1 MTNLNFDDFVKKEF
15 SGYSPEVSPHIWE
28 RIATERRKRRP
39 AGFWYSLFRGR
50 NLFILLGLLMVAGGS
65 ALVYNLSSGN
75 RQTNTAENIAANP
88 KNPESTGNNHNNS
101 NSDPN
106 DNNNLSNN
114 SNSASNTTATDRS
127 VNNINDP
134 ASSANGPQA
143 NRINMGNPG
152 EANPG
157 SNSNYSPL
165 ISSSGELQQGSDQN
179 RNRRTVKSGRYNFNV
194 TNAAATKDPLA
205 AKKQTSINEQDGDEP
220 VTDDQNIASN
230 TLPATGTLMG
240 RLMFAAEKISA
251 RSAGGKPKFDKAV
264 PEGKAPKCPRIDD
277 PAGNKQY
284 VELYAG
290 PDYAKLSFN
299 DTANSAYLQKRK
311 ETEKFSSAYSAGAR
325 YTRVFNNGMS
335 LRTGINYSQ
344 INEKFSYQKGGI
356 IQYVYILDQTTGDT
370 IGSYTVSGTRYKTTY
385 NRYRTIDIPLQVGY
399 EMGNGR
405 IHANIG
411 AGAMIN
417 VYSWQRGDVLDTS
430 LQPVNITTGKSSSP
444 YGYKTN
450 IGLGFIGSAS
460 IYYKLTDKLHLL
472 AEPYVRYNLRP
483 MSKDNLTL
491 TQKYNTVGL
500 RLGVRLDL
508 Q

>member
-15 SGYSPEVSPHIWE
+15 SAYSPEVSPHIWE
-28 RIATERRKRRP
+28 RIADERRKRRP

-50 NLFILLGLLMVAGGS
+50 NLFIFLGLLMVAGGS
-65 ALVYNLSSGN
+65 ALVYNLSGSK
-75 RQTNTAENIAANP
+75 QTNTAENIAVNP
-88 KNPESTGNNHNNS
+88 KNQETATTTNSNN

-106 DNNNLSNN
+106 NSSNNNN
-114 SNSASNTTATDRS
+114 STPNTAPTNKATNDIS
-127 VNNINDP
+127 DP
-134 ASSANGPQA
+134 ASSANVQQA
-143 NRINMGNPG
+143 NRIDMGNPR

-157 SNSNYSPL
+157 SNPNYSPL
-165 ISSSGELQQGSDQN
+165 ISSSGELQQGTDQN
-179 RNRRTVKSGRYNFNV
+179 RNRRVVKTGRYNFDV
-194 TNAAATKDPLA
+194 TNATATKDPRSNQ
-205 AKKQTSINEQDGDEP
+205 KQTSINEQDGDEP
-220 VTDDQNIASN
+220 VKNDQNTASN

-240 RLMFAAEKISA
+240 RLLFAAEKISA
-251 RSAGGKPKFDKAV
+251 RSVNAKPKFEKAV
-264 PEGKAPKCPRIDD
+264 PEGKTPKCPRIDD

-290 PDYAKLSFN
+290 PDFAKLSFN

-311 ETEKFSSAYSAGAR
+311 ETEKFSSAYSAGVR

-356 IQYVYILDQTTGDT
+356 IQYVYIIDQTSGDT
-370 IGSYTVSGTRYKTTY
+370 IGSYTISGTRYKTTY

-472 AEPYVRYNLRP
+472 AEPYVRYNFRP